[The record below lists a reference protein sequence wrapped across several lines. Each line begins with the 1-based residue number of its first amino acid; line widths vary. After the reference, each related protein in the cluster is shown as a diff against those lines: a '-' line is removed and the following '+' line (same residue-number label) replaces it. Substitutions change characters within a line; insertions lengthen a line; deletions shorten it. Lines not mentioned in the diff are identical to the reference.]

1 MSKSIIGAET
11 KKSKLTPKQE
21 KFCQNIAKGM
31 TGAEAYKKAYN
42 PPTMSK
48 NSIWVEANRT
58 SNVPKVSLRIKELQ
72 KQAEE
77 EVKYTVKDSFLN
89 LESAQSKAMED
100 GNINAYIK
108 AEELKGRLL
117 GLYTEK
123 KDVEVKSAGI
133 VLHFDA
139 EDENA

>member
-1 MSKSIIGAET
+1 MSLEKSGET
-11 KKSKLTPKQE
+11 KKRKLTPKQE

-48 NSIWVEANRT
+48 NSIWVEATRT
-58 SNVPKVSLRIKELQ
+58 SKVPSVSLRIKELQ

-100 GNINAYIK
+100 GNINAYLK
-108 AEELKGRLL
+108 AEELKGRLV

-123 KDVEVKSAGI
+123 KEVDVGVKAI
-133 VLHFDA
+133 QVIF
-139 EDENA
+139 DENCKDL

>member
-1 MSKSIIGAET
+1 MSKSAVSGKT
-11 KKSKLTPKQE
+11 KIKKLTPKQQ
-21 KFCQNIAKGM
+21 KFVDNIISGKNPS
-31 TGAEAYKKAYN
+31 EAYRKAYN
-42 PPTMSK
+42 TSANNNTIAK
-48 NSIWVEANRT
+48 EAQNIL
-58 SNVPKVSLRIKELQ
+58 NNPKISPIIEQ
-72 KQAEE
+72 KKAEIEE
-77 EVKYTVKDSFLN
+77 ELKYTAKDSFLN
-89 LESAQSKAMED
+89 LSFAQEKAIES
-100 GNINAYIK
+100 GNIQAYLK

>member
-1 MSKSIIGAET
+1 MSLDKVGT
-11 KKSKLTPKQE
+11 KKIKKLTPKQQ
-21 KFCQNIAKGM
+21 KFVDNIVSGKNPS
-31 TGAEAYKKAYN
+31 EAYKEAYKNNMTPKEISIEAQHQLKNTSISLAIEQKKAQ
-42 PPTMSK
+42 
-48 NSIWVEANRT
+48 I
-58 SNVPKVSLRIKELQ
+58 
-72 KQAEE
+72 EE
-77 EVKYTVKDSFLN
+77 ELKYTVKDSFLN